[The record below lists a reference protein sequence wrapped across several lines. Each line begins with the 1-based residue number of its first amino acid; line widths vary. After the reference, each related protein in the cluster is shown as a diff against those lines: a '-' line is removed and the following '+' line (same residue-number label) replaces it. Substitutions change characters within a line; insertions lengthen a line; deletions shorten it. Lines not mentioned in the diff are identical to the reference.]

1 MSLLKLFVLDF
12 TLFWCL
18 FTEFSRHESVYCET
32 VMCSIHVRVVVAI
45 VEDLSTLLVQQRNRN
60 RGANTEAVEQC

>member
-1 MSLLKLFVLDF
+1 MSLSKLFVLDF
-12 TLFWCL
+12 ALFWC
-18 FTEFSRHESVYCET
+18 FCTEFPRHESVYCET
-32 VMCSIHVRVVVAI
+32 VLFRIHVRVVVAI